1 MFEIYQRY
9 TPNQNDNKKEL
20 AEGERI
26 PQQNRQGQMA
36 GRMQPG
42 QNGRNM
48 PEVRRQ
54 HAPSGGQPYRAER
67 ETAPRSNIKMLPPQS
82 HPENQGQNSGQQ
94 TENPKRH
101 NRDAHRKNGKG
112 GSFFENII
120 PKGLYDPKTKKVLG
134 FFTAEDLLL
143 VALIFIFMDS
153 EDEGNPL
160 MALALLYVLLGD
172 YLDLGDFL
180 S

>member
-1 MFEIYQRY
+1 MHE
-9 TPNQNDNKKEL
+9 
-20 AEGERI
+20 
-26 PQQNRQGQMA
+26 
-36 GRMQPG
+36 
-42 QNGRNM
+42 
-48 PEVRRQ
+48 
-54 HAPSGGQPYRAER
+54 
-67 ETAPRSNIKMLPPQS
+67 
-82 HPENQGQNSGQQ
+82 
-94 TENPKRH
+94 
-101 NRDAHRKNGKG
+101 
-112 GSFFENII
+112 SFFENII